1 MISGVIMTTN
11 EPAISF
17 KASEGLCYDTSDPK
31 YWDPAALAKEINRAF
46 ALCHSCRMC
55 FKYCDLFPVIFDLID
70 EKDGDITKL
79 TAAEIKKTM
88 KLCFQCKLCEVEC
101 PYTPAA
107 QHEYQLDFP
116 RLVHRYFAQQAKGK
130 RKTLGEWMMSN
141 TNSLGVLTRLSLG
154 MANLANR
161 FPPERWILEKIAGI
175 HRKKLLPDF
184 AAKTFTS
191 IAKRNGWIKKAPD
204 TEVVL
209 FQTCYVDNN
218 EPDIGED
225 LIEVLEKNQVKYT
238 CLEGYKC
245 CGMPYWE
252 IGDLDT
258 VRKNAHHNLNL
269 MMPFVEAGAKVMA
282 INPTCSMMMRREY
295 PELLEGADR
304 EKAEK
309 LAAAMV
315 EPGEYLWSI
324 RKEERFCKEFKSV
337 PGKTV
342 AYHIS
347 CHLRSLRVGFRSR
360 EIMKQMPDVSVK
372 VVTECCGHNGTYA
385 MKTETFEDSG
395 RIGQKAFDAMKKA
408 DADIWTTDCPL
419 AAVQFKQFTGIKP
432 IHPISLLAR
441 AYREN
446 GFKK

>member
-1 MISGVIMTTN
+1 MYKPPTSTGWPP
-11 EPAISF
+11 PA
-17 KASEGLCYDTSDPK
+17 
-31 YWDPAALAKEINRAF
+31 PAF
-46 ALCHSCRMC
+46 
-55 FKYCDLFPVIFDLID
+55 
-70 EKDGDITKL
+70 
-79 TAAEIKKTM
+79 
-88 KLCFQCKLCEVEC
+88 
-101 PYTPAA
+101 
-107 QHEYQLDFP
+107 
-116 RLVHRYFAQQAKGK
+116 
-130 RKTLGEWMMSN
+130 
-141 TNSLGVLTRLSLG
+141 
-154 MANLANR
+154 
-161 FPPERWILEKIAGI
+161 
-175 HRKKLLPDF
+175 
-184 AAKTFTS
+184 KTFS
-191 IAKRNGWIKKAPD
+191 AIAKSRGWVKKEKE
-204 TEVVL
+204 TEIVI
-209 FQTCYVDNN
+209 FQTCYVENN
-218 EPDIGED
+218 EPEIGKD

-269 MMPFVEAGAKVMA
+269 MMPFVEAGSKVMA

-304 EKAEK
+304 ERAEK
-309 LAAAMV
+309 LSAAMV

-324 RKEERFCKEFKSV
+324 RKEDRFCKEFNSI
-337 PGKTV
+337 PGKTI

-360 EIMKQMPDVSVK
+360 EIIKQMPEVAVK

-408 DADIWTTDCPL
+408 DADIWITDCPL
-419 AAVQFKQFTGIKP
+419 AAIQFKQFTGIKP
-432 IHPISLLAR
+432 MHPVSLLAR